1 MTRVGLKSTRVSASA
16 LAPFTLMALAGLV
29 ASAATL
35 VGYRTHPAL
44 PLAALAVIALVAVP
58 PVVVLHLAVAI
69 IPLELVS
76 ASFGGAAISPTEA
89 AMTLA
94 GFGWVTRRLLAGE
107 PIFTPSPLN
116 APLVIL
122 LLATAAGLAVGEE
135 PGTAMK
141 RVVIGT
147 SLFFI
152 IQMLAS
158 EGSPRM
164 VRSVLLVLVGSGAV
178 VALVAVIG
186 AAGGRPELV
195 GFGGVA
201 KNRATGSF
209 DEPNLLASFLGFA
222 LPAALALAFATW
234 AIVRPALLAA
244 FGLILMGVVLS
255 LSRGGLL
262 AAAGG
267 TLVMLGWRP
276 VRRAALVVAVLILS
290 LGALSAAP
298 VPGSQYVQLV
308 TNRIE
313 SVRYTG
319 AATGDFRRELWTTTP
334 TIIAD
339 NLVLGIG
346 PGNYPNVSQTYGLVD
361 PNQGDAVEHA
371 HSVVLTVA
379 AETGLLGIV
388 ALLLLAVR
396 LPGLLVEACR
406 RNVGSDRGLAFA
418 VAGGLTAF
426 SLQGLID
433 HTLWSNTIAAVVAIF
448 LGLAV
453 VLRRAAHRS
462 AGSDA

>member
-1 MTRVGLKSTRVSASA
+1 MTGMGSRRARIGAPAPAS
-16 LAPFTLMALAGLV
+16 LALMALAALT

-35 VGYRTHPAL
+35 AGHQTHPAL
-44 PLAALAVIALVAVP
+44 PLVGLGAIALAIVP
-58 PVVVLHLAVAI
+58 PVVVLHLAVAL
-69 IPLELVS
+69 IPLELIA

-89 AMTLA
+89 AVTLA
-94 GFGWVTRRLLAGE
+94 GFGWVARRLVGGQPL
-107 PIFTPSPLN
+107 FTPSPLN

-122 LLATAAGLAVGEE
+122 LLATVAGLAAGEE
-135 PGTAMK
+135 PGTAAK

-147 SLFFI
+147 SLFFV

-158 EGSPRM
+158 EGSPRI
-164 VRSVLLVLVGSGAV
+164 VRSLLLVLVGSGAV
-178 VALVAVIG
+178 VALVAVVG
-186 AAGGRPELV
+186 AAGGHPELV

-209 DEPNLLASFLGFA
+209 EEPNLLASFLAFA

-234 AIVRPALLAA
+234 AVLRPALAAA
-244 FGLILMGVVLS
+244 FGLILIGIVLS

-262 AAAGG
+262 AATAG

-276 VRRAALVVAVLILS
+276 VRRTALVVAVIILS
-290 LGALSAAP
+290 FAALSAAP
-298 VPGSQYVQLV
+298 VPGSHYVQLV

-319 AATGDFRRELWTTTP
+319 AATGDFRRELWATTP
-334 TIIAD
+334 SIIAD

-346 PGNYPNVSQTYGLVD
+346 PGSYPDVSQRYGLID

-371 HSVVLTVA
+371 HSVFLTVA
-379 AETGLLGIV
+379 AETGLAGIA

-396 LPGLLVEACR
+396 LPRLLVEGCR
-406 RNVGSDRGLAFA
+406 RNVGRNRGLAFA
-418 VAGGLTAF
+418 VAAGLTAF
-426 SLQGLID
+426 GVQGLVD
-433 HTLWSNTIAAVVAIF
+433 HTLWANTIAVVVAIF

-453 VLRRAAHRS
+453 VLWRYPDGS
-462 AGSDA
+462 APSEP